1 MLEKGLLLKATVPLV
16 FFLWLVR
23 SLKNLQIIGLLI
35 TERNAVFYSDFQ
47 HGFKSSSSTVDLLT
61 VASDK
66 SARAFNR
73 SEAT

>member
-1 MLEKGLLLKATVPLV
+1 MLEKGLLLKTTVPLV
-16 FFLWLVR
+16 FFLWLVK

-35 TERNAVFYSDFQ
+35 TERNVVFFDFQ